1 MAAPPGS
8 KTITTPKTKDVTA
21 LRRRTQG
28 PSSSLA
34 ALRFGRDDKGA
45 GRFLRAHQRTNLL
58 SQHNFPD
65 VPALVKLEN
74 DDGQIVVLAQRDGG

>member
-8 KTITTPKTKDVTA
+8 KTITTPKTKDETA

-28 PSSSLA
+28 PSTSLA
-34 ALRFGRDDKGA
+34 ALRFGWDDRRGFLGA
-45 GRFLRAHQRTNLL
+45 YQRSDFLADD
-58 SQHNFPD
+58 NFAD
-65 VPALVKLEN
+65 IPAMIEIEN